1 MVRALSGAPGTVG
14 HWAGMLIPGWVQGSW
29 ELRPQPLAGQQVREE
44 GCAPRGGGSSCKGSE
59 EGANVKSGDNS
70 LLAGPRWVP
79 GSSEHPREC
88 LWLIGSGLGA
98 LERLGF
104 TAEVINEAL
113 EPEGE
118 GQGEGMVGGPRNQC
132 LGRKTSAKCCPEVV
146 KD

>member
-1 MVRALSGAPGTVG
+1 MCS
-14 HWAGMLIPGWVQGSW
+14 QGRGQLLQR
-29 ELRPQPLAGQQVREE
+29 LRGRGKCEIGGQQST
-44 GCAPRGGGSSCKGSE
+44 CWSSLGTRIIRTSKGMSV
-59 EGANVKSGDNS
+59 ADRV
-70 LLAGPRWVP
+70 WT
-79 GSSEHPREC
+79 
-88 LWLIGSGLGA
+88 WGL
-98 LERLGF
+98 RLGF